1 MQTGLTMQLI
11 LSEITLQ
18 SGASRRF
25 GLVAALGGKFFSS
38 LWGKGVGIGMTD
50 VTYTGLSN
58 ALDLK
63 TLPIKHMPHVETS
76 LASALVRT

>member
-1 MQTGLTMQLI
+1 
-11 LSEITLQ
+11 
-18 SGASRRF
+18 
-25 GLVAALGGKFFSS
+25 
-38 LWGKGVGIGMTD
+38 MTD

>member
-25 GLVAALGGKFFSS
+25 GLVAALGGKVFFIIV
-38 LWGKGVGIGMTD
+38 GKGGGDRHDRCNI
-50 VTYTGLSN
+50 
-58 ALDLK
+58 
-63 TLPIKHMPHVETS
+63 HRFE
-76 LASALVRT
+76 